1 MSTKQK
7 EYWYVLVFT
16 DEGPKYVTGTGEH
29 HTAYWSETEKPM
41 YYSKEYAKDMAIG
54 LTWNGN
60 SAVPV
65 CTAYELDSQPYN
77 YKEWKIEWS
86 QKEVSDNE
94 D

>member
-1 MSTKQK
+1 MRNAKK

-16 DEGPKYVTGTGEH
+16 NEGPIYVTGTGEH
-29 HTAYWSETEKPM
+29 HTAYWNKDEKPM

-54 LTWNGN
+54 LTWNCY

-77 YKEWKIEWS
+77 YKKYEISWDEKG
-86 QKEVSDNE
+86 
-94 D
+94 